1 MGGRGSSSGKRV
13 AGAASNQTSAGGAVQ
28 TRNETVLN
36 EGLRIRHKLNS
47 AELKQAQRFKQEFDK
62 LERGRIFVNIPEL
75 RQKMNMEHEQ
85 FDNLIR
91 KLRDNQTIILHVTG
105 LTIFQPKDFFYD
117 EDDNS
122 RMGMVTWKDPYW
134 YARQTI

>member
-47 AELKQAQRFKQEFDK
+47 AELKQTQRTRKNIRESS
-62 LERGRIFVNIPEL
+62 RIKAKNEYG
-75 RQKMNMEHEQ
+75 
-85 FDNLIR
+85 
-91 KLRDNQTIILHVTG
+91 T
-105 LTIFQPKDFFYD
+105 
-117 EDDNS
+117 
-122 RMGMVTWKDPYW
+122 
-134 YARQTI
+134 